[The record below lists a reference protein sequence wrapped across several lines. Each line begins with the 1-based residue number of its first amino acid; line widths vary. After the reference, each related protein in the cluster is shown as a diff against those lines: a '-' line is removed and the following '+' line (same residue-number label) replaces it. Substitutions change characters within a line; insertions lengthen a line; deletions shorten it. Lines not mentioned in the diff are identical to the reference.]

1 MLFEEVTSSYEF
13 FVCLRCIP
21 PGILFIFQIGSN

>member
-1 MLFEEVTSSYEF
+1 MLFEEVTFSYEF
-13 FVCLRCIP
+13 FVCLSYIP